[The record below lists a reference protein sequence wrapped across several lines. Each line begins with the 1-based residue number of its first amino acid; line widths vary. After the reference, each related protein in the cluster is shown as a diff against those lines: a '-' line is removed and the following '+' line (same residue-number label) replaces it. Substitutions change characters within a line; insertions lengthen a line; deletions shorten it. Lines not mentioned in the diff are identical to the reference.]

1 MVVASEVGCYN
12 GVGVLFLHRRFVCV
26 SKSDLSPRRFDGF
39 VLKFIS
45 VSIWVISVSIRVWY
59 FKITVGSVAVVR
71 FCSTLLGSMTC
82 VGSVAVVGRCRVLI
96 VPLVCFGGLARSAL
110 YCSSK
115 IIYML
120 RNRSSRLEM
129 VMHLLSVV
137 AANGECGSYR
147 VGGARGAQT
156 H

>member
-1 MVVASEVGCYN
+1 M
-12 GVGVLFLHRRFVCV
+12 
-26 SKSDLSPRRFDGF
+26 
-39 VLKFIS
+39 
-45 VSIWVISVSIRVWY
+45 
-59 FKITVGSVAVVR
+59 
-71 FCSTLLGSMTC
+71 FCSTLLGSMPC
-82 VGSVAVVGRCRVLI
+82 
-96 VPLVCFGGLARSAL
+96 VCFGGLVPSAL

-115 IIYML
+115 IIDIL

-137 AANGECGSYR
+137 ATNGGCGCYR